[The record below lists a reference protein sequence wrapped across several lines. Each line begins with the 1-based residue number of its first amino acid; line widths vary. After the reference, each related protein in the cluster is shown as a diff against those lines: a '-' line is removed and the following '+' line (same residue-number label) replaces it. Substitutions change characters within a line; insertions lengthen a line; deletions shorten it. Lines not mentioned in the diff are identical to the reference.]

1 MPHPI
6 LPTFLSMILA
16 TSWPALPAA
25 VTVPPPGQVFRDT
38 ATGTLFTGKQGS
50 GLDFNLWFDPAG
62 PKVPRLLL
70 SRTALPGTNLVI
82 GADFGKGNTVYVL
95 MQRELT
101 AQRSEQEVIAV
112 DRVSGTRTTLLRIGA
127 LGLQAAVGESFRY
140 DPVTDRVVF
149 TAAKPTRINGQ
160 VGSVNSPYAY
170 GPLGAKTRTLI
181 KMP

>member
-1 MPHPI
+1 MPHPA
-6 LPTFLSMILA
+6 LPAVVSLMLA
-16 TSWPALPAA
+16 ASWQALPAA
-25 VTVPPPGQVFRDT
+25 VSVPLPGQVFRDT
-38 ATGTLFTGKQGS
+38 ATGTLFSGKQGN
-50 GLDFNLWFDPAG
+50 GIDFNLWFDPAG

-70 SRTALPGTNLVI
+70 SRTALAGTNLVI

-101 AQRSEQEVIAV
+101 AQRSEQDVIAV
-112 DRVSGTRTTLLRIGA
+112 DRVSGMRTTLLRISA

-149 TAAKPTRINGQ
+149 TAAKPARINGQ
-160 VGSVNSPYAY
+160 VGPVNSTYAY

-181 KMP
+181 KVP